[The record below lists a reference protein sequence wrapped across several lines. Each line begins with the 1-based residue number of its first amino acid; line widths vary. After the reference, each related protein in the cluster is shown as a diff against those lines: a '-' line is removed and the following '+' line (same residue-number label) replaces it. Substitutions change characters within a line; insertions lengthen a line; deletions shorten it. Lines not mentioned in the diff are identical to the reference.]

1 MTAGPGASSETEPPS
16 VGGRLKPGRKRDPGK
31 DQEILQA
38 ALAVLAELG
47 YDGTTI
53 DIIAARANAGR
64 ATVYRRWPTKAE
76 LILDA
81 IDSIGQSAPART
93 LPDTGTL
100 AGDFHEMLSVANRAG
115 NSRPMQIISGL
126 LPVLKENPEL
136 AAAVSRR
143 MIAPQAAAMR
153 ALLQRAKDRGE
164 IPEDK
169 NLEMLTLVLPA
180 FSAYRAMIMNQ
191 PMDGPYVDAIIDD
204 ILIPASGAK
213 AKQ

>member
-1 MTAGPGASSETEPPS
+1 MTAGPAARSERDSEQTSE
-16 VGGRLKPGRKRDPGK
+16 RLKPGRKRDPGK
-31 DQEILQA
+31 DRDILQA

-47 YDGTTI
+47 YEGTTI
-53 DIIAARANAGR
+53 DMIAARASAGR

-81 IDSIGQSAPART
+81 IESIGEAAPGRT

-126 LPVLKENPEL
+126 LPALKDNPEL
-136 AAAVSRR
+136 SAAVSRR

-153 ALLQRAKDRGE
+153 ALLQRSKDRGE
-164 IPEDK
+164 IPEDR
-169 NLEMLTLVLPA
+169 NLDMLTLVLPA
-180 FSAYRAMIMNQ
+180 FSAYRVMIMNE
-191 PMDGPYVDAIIDD
+191 PMDGAYVDAIIDD
-204 ILIPASGAK
+204 ILVPASGAK
-213 AKQ
+213 ATQ

>member
-1 MTAGPGASSETEPPS
+1 MTAEAGASSESEARGKPD
-16 VGGRLKPGRKRDPGK
+16 RLKPGRKRDPGK

-81 IDSIGQSAPART
+81 IDSIGQSAPAGT

-126 LPVLKENPEL
+126 LPVMKENAEL
-136 AAAVSRR
+136 ASAVSRR

-191 PMDGPYVDAIIDD
+191 PMDGSYVDAIIDD

>member
-1 MTAGPGASSETEPPS
+1 MTIEPGASSETETPPD
-16 VGGRLKPGRKRDPGK
+16 GGRLKPGRKRDAGK
-31 DQEILQA
+31 DQEILRA

-64 ATVYRRWPTKAE
+64 ATVYRRWSTKAE

-81 IDSIGQSAPART
+81 IESIGQSAPART

-100 AGDFHEMLSVANRAG
+100 AGDFHELLSVANRSG
-115 NSRPMQIISGL
+115 NARPMQIISGL
-126 LPVLKENPEL
+126 IPVLKDNPEL
-136 AAAVSRR
+136 SSAVTRR

-153 ALLQRAKDRGE
+153 AMLQRAKDRGE
-164 IPEDK
+164 IPEDR
-169 NLEMLTLVLPA
+169 NLDMLTLVLPA
-180 FSAYRAMIMNQ
+180 FSAYRAMIMNE
-191 PMDGPYVDAIIDD
+191 PMDASYVDAIIDD

-213 AKQ
+213 PTH

>member
-1 MTAGPGASSETEPPS
+1 MTAEPGAGADATGEPR
-16 VGGRLKPGRKRDPGK
+16 GERLKPGRKRDPGK

-126 LPVLKENPEL
+126 IPVLKDNPEL
-136 AAAVSRR
+136 ASAVSRR

-164 IPEDK
+164 IPADR
-169 NLEMLTLVLPA
+169 NLDMLTLVLPA
-180 FSAYRAMIMNQ
+180 FSAYRAMIMNE
-191 PMDGPYVDAIIDD
+191 PMDGAYVDAIIDD

-213 AKQ
+213 ARQ

>member
-1 MTAGPGASSETEPPS
+1 MTAEPPARA
-16 VGGRLKPGRKRDPGK
+16 GGESNPTSERLKPGRKRDPRK
-31 DQEILQA
+31 EQDILQA

-47 YDGTTI
+47 YEGTTI

-81 IDSIGQSAPART
+81 IESIGQAAPART

-126 LPVLKENPEL
+126 LPALKDNPEL
-136 AAAVSRR
+136 SSAVSRR

-164 IPEDK
+164 IAADR
-169 NLEMLTLVLPA
+169 NLDMLTLVLPA
-180 FSAYRAMIMNQ
+180 FSAYRAMIMNE
-191 PMDGPYVDAIIDD
+191 PMDGAYVDAIIDD

-213 AKQ
+213 ARR

>member
-1 MTAGPGASSETEPPS
+1 MTAEPRALADATGEPK
-16 VGGRLKPGRKRDPGK
+16 GERLKPGRKRDPGK
-31 DQEILQA
+31 DQDILKA

-47 YDGTTI
+47 YEGTTI

-81 IDSIGQSAPART
+81 IDSIGQSAPAGA

-115 NSRPMQIISGL
+115 NARPMQIISGL
-126 LPVLKENPEL
+126 VPVLKDNPEL
-136 AAAVSRR
+136 ASAVSRR
-143 MIAPQAAAMR
+143 MVAPQAAAMR

-164 IPEDK
+164 IPDDR
-169 NLEMLTLVLPA
+169 NLDMLTLVLPA

-191 PMDGPYVDAIIDD
+191 PMDGAYVDAIIDD

-213 AKQ
+213 SKQ

>member
-1 MTAGPGASSETEPPS
+1 MSTETGPRAETDSGSKAE
-16 VGGRLKPGRKRDPGK
+16 RLKPGRKRDPGK

-47 YDGTTI
+47 YEGTTV
-53 DIIAARANAGR
+53 DIVAARANAGR

-81 IDSIGQSAPART
+81 IDSIGQSAPARS

-126 LPVLKENPEL
+126 LPALKDNPEL
-136 AAAVSRR
+136 SAAVTRR
-143 MIAPQAAAMR
+143 MTAPQTAAMR
-153 ALLQRAKDRGE
+153 AMLQRAKDRGE
-164 IPEDK
+164 IPPDR
-169 NLEMLTLVLPA
+169 NLDMLTLVLPA
-180 FSAYRAMIMNQ
+180 FSAYRAMIMNE
-191 PMDGPYVDAIIDD
+191 PMDGAYVDAIIDD
-204 ILIPASGAK
+204 ILIPASGAQ
-213 AKQ
+213 ARR